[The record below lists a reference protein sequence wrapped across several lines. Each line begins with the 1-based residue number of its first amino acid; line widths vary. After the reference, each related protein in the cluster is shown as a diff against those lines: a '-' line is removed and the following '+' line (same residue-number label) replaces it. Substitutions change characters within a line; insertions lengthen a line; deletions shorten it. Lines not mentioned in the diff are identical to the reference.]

1 MPERLWTAQG
11 ISQDQAGH
19 PVSDSVARFAR
30 RRQQILTCSALL
42 EVEQLLRVG
51 RMERDSTNY
60 DIAGSLQEPCL
71 ADSHKSNRKDTE
83 SVREAGTHTDE

>member
-1 MPERLWTAQG
+1 
-11 ISQDQAGH
+11 
-19 PVSDSVARFAR
+19 
-30 RRQQILTCSALL
+30 
-42 EVEQLLRVG
+42 
-51 RMERDSTNY
+51 MERDSTNY